1 MKMDIRKGKTIEKI
15 NLNKEDLAKSQTWRT
30 ERESILK
37 KLHEINF
44 RERQL
49 EFLKEQQVGT
59 LKQANMEI
67 LFLKEDLYFLTK
79 GRDLEELRTEFD
91 EHYTDVEK
99 RGEEI
104 KKCLT

>member
-1 MKMDIRKGKTIEKI
+1 
-15 NLNKEDLAKSQTWRT
+15 
-30 ERESILK
+30 
-37 KLHEINF
+37 
-44 RERQL
+44 
-49 EFLKEQQVGT
+49 
-59 LKQANMEI
+59 MEI